1 MRKRVL
7 TAGVAALACLLATT
21 GTAAAAPRA
30 VHPAAA
36 TTAVAGDAGGLL
48 ALTFSNNTMRL
59 LAATSADGTAL
70 SPAPG
75 QVPYADPGGRG
86 VRDPSV
92 VRSGGRFVAAYTS
105 APPTAYLA
113 AETSWSLAVSTD
125 VNHWSYLTDV
135 SMTAI
140 PGVTHVWAPDLFVD
154 DDGSVYSYVSAS
166 TDGASTFQTYVL
178 KALDAT
184 MTQWSAP
191 TLVSGLGPN
200 TIDATVR
207 RVGADYVMFV
217 KDETNATIGK
227 AHASSPMGPFTMDQT
242 GDWMGIGNGVEG
254 PALVTLPDGRYRL
267 YYDAYVAN
275 QLRYVDSADLQTW
288 SAPRDLG
295 IPWPLARHLGLL
307 WLTSGELAA
316 VRASAPH
323 APDLTGDG
331 NPDVLARQSNGLLW
345 LYPGNGR
352 GGVQARRL
360 DGRGWN
366 IFNTVVNAGD
376 FTGDG
381 APDVLGRQS
390 NGLLWLYPGNGR
402 GGWQPRRL
410 IGRGWNNFNSVLDG
424 GDLTGDGNPD
434 VLARQSNGILWAYP
448 GDGHGGFQARRYAG
462 SGWNGLNALA
472 NGGDLT
478 GDGNP
483 DLLARQS
490 NGILWIYP
498 GDGHGGF
505 QARRDAGSGWNGFSA
520 IVGAGDMTA
529 DGAPD
534 VLARDWAGRMWL
546 YPGDGRG
553 GWQPRLL
560 VGSGWNI
567 FTALP

>member
-30 VHPAAA
+30 VHPPAA
-36 TTAVAGDAGGLL
+36 TTAVAGAPGGLL

-59 LAATSADGTAL
+59 LAATSTDGTAL
-70 SPAPG
+70 APAPG
-75 QVPYADPGGRG
+75 QVPYADPDGRG

-92 VRSGGRFVAAYTS
+92 VRSDGRFVAAYTS
-105 APPTAYLA
+105 APLTAYLA

-135 SMTAI
+135 SMSAI
-140 PGVTHVWAPDLFVD
+140 PGVTHVWGPDLFVD
-154 DDGSVYSYVSAS
+154 DDGSVYSYVAAS
-166 TDGASTFQTYVL
+166 TDGALTFQTYAL
-178 KALDAT
+178 KALDASL
-184 MTQWSAP
+184 TQWSAP
-191 TLVSGLGPN
+191 TLVSGLGAN

-217 KDETNATIGK
+217 KDETTQTIGK

-242 GDWMGIGNGVEG
+242 GNWMGIGNGVEG

-267 YYDAYVAN
+267 YYDAYVAD

-295 IPWPLARHLGLL
+295 YPWPEARHLGLL
-307 WLTSGELAA
+307 WLTPGELAA

-331 NPDVLARQSNGLLW
+331 NPDVLA
-345 LYPGNGR
+345 
-352 GGVQARRL
+352 
-360 DGRGWN
+360 
-366 IFNTVVNAGD
+366 
-376 FTGDG
+376 
-381 APDVLGRQS
+381 RQS

-434 VLARQSNGILWAYP
+434 LLARQSNGILWAYP
-448 GDGHGGFQARRYAG
+448 GDGHGGFQARR
-462 SGWNGLNALA
+462 
-472 NGGDLT
+472 
-478 GDGNP
+478 
-483 DLLARQS
+483 
-490 NGILWIYP
+490 
-498 GDGHGGF
+498 
-505 QARRDAGSGWNGFSA
+505 DAGSGWNGFNA

-534 VLARDWAGRMWL
+534 LLARDRAGRMWL